1 MALLLLRH
9 ALSISDNE
17 GDDDASTMF
26 SVSRVVFFVS
36 VFLLILATQLVL
48 SVGLNHSISQ

>member
-17 GDDDASTMF
+17 GNDDDASTMF
-26 SVSRVVFFVS
+26 SVTVVVFHFYLDVS
-36 VFLLILATQLVL
+36 GPDSALC
-48 SVGLNHSISQ
+48 